1 MKRQQSVSAPTNF
14 AVYPKTAFGQ
24 KWYNFSQWVATYQL
38 QIFWLTLYT
47 LVLVGVFLER
57 AFCKFFLCFAI
68 SIISLYKV
76 KNNNENYNDVL
87 SP

>member
-14 AVYPKTAFGQ
+14 AVYPRTAFGQ

-57 AFCKFFLCFAI
+57 AFCKFF
-68 SIISLYKV
+68 Y
-76 KNNNENYNDVL
+76 VL
-87 SP
+87 PSA